1 MGDFQPCLAFPVIT
15 HSGTHTQSAS
25 SGRWMDT
32 DLNELSESWDRA
44 TTRRQQQNQQQQ
56 HTGPNTSQ
64 DEAAHQQGT
73 WNATQTSRA
82 MTAVKIAGNKSF
94 GMPKI
99 PTTTYVWMLLTV
111 WISGHMYVW
120 RCRARIVSSF
130 VFTPISNLHV
140 DCQGKSIFFSIFSGR
155 EVRQKRPTW
164 LAMWVGSYR
173 GLQPKSKWN
182 RRQRFNLF
190 DGESP
195 QSPPAVHTQ
204 NHFAI
209 T

>member
-1 MGDFQPCLAFPVIT
+1 M
-15 HSGTHTQSAS
+15 SGIPRYHTLRRTHTQSAS

-173 GLQPKSKWN
+173 GL
-182 RRQRFNLF
+182 
-190 DGESP
+190 
-195 QSPPAVHTQ
+195 
-204 NHFAI
+204 
-209 T
+209 

>member
-1 MGDFQPCLAFPVIT
+1 MNCLSLET
-15 HSGTHTQSAS
+15 GQQHGGS
-25 SGRWMDT
+25 SKISSS
-32 DLNELSESWDRA
+32 NI
-44 TTRRQQQNQQQQ
+44 QQQ

-173 GLQPKSKWN
+173 GL
-182 RRQRFNLF
+182 
-190 DGESP
+190 
-195 QSPPAVHTQ
+195 
-204 NHFAI
+204 
-209 T
+209 